1 MILKKWLDLL
11 SYCDLFTL
19 IIIFLIENL
28 SLLLLAIFV
37 GKLVDREA
45 TKIEKSDIKWVISTL
60 LCNTLVTLIGY
71 KLYEYQIIKIDF
83 STSFFT
89 IVLDTLLLILLM
101 DFFMFCFHFLAH
113 KLTWFYPIHK
123 LHHTH
128 VDTNVYSLYVLNP
141 IETLGFGAIWLI
153 TISILEFNCISIILY
168 LILNLSYGILGHLNN
183 NIFPNFWNTNVFTK
197 WISTTQF
204 HSNHHKNESHNFGF
218 YFTIWDKIF
227 RTII

>member
-1 MILKKWLDLL
+1 MILKELLDLL
-11 SYCDLFTL
+11 SYCNIYTV
-19 IIIFLIENL
+19 ITIFLIENL
-28 SLLLLAIFV
+28 ALMFLAIGI
-37 GKLVDREA
+37 GKIIDPEV
-45 TKIEKSDIKWVISTL
+45 TKIKKSDIKWVVSTL

-71 KLYEYQIIKIDF
+71 KLYQSQIIKIDF

-89 IVLDTLLLILLM
+89 IVLDTLLLIFLM
-101 DFFMFCFHFLAH
+101 DFFMFCFHYLAH
-113 KLTWFYPIHK
+113 KLAWFHPIHQ

-128 VDTNVYSLYVLNP
+128 IDTNVYSLFVLNP

-153 TISILEFNCISIILY
+153 LISILEFNCFSIILY
-168 LILNLSYGILGHLNN
+168 LILNLSYGILGHLNKD
-183 NIFPNFWNTNVFTK
+183 IFPEFWKENSVTK

-227 RTII
+227 KTII

>member
-19 IIIFLIENL
+19 VIIFFVENL
-28 SLLLLAIFV
+28 SLLLLAIFI
-37 GKLVDREA
+37 GKLVDRKA

-60 LCNTLVTLIGY
+60 LCNILVTLVGY
-71 KLYEYQIIKIDF
+71 KLYEYQILKIDF

-101 DFFMFCFHFLAH
+101 DFFMFCFHFLVH
-113 KLTWFYPIHK
+113 KLTWFYPIHQ

-128 VDTNVYSLYVLNP
+128 VDTNVYSLFVLNP

-153 TISILEFNCISIILY
+153 TISVIEFNCISIILY
-168 LILNLSYGILGHLNN
+168 LILNLSYGILGHLNTD
-183 NIFPNFWNTNVFTK
+183 IFPNFWNRNIVTK

-227 RTII
+227 KTII